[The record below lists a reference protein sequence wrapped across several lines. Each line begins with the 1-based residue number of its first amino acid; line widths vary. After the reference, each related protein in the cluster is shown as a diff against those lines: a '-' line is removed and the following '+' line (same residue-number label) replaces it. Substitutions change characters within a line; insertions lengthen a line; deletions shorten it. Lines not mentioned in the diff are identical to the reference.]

1 VATATEVHDHLRLL
15 FARIG
20 HTFCDSCGSEVARDT
35 AESVTER
42 LLGLPPGTRL
52 LLGFPVWAGGMPPAD
67 VFERLRKRGF
77 SRLLRGQEVVS
88 LEEGEA
94 KGAVPDPLVVLVD
107 RLEARGEARSRL
119 TDSVETALA
128 EGGGQAEVQVVG
140 GPLLSFSESFSC
152 ARCAR
157 SFPEPQPSLFSFN
170 NPVGA
175 CPTCH
180 GFGNLIQ
187 VDLDLVIPDKEK
199 SLAGGAVE
207 PWNKP
212 HYRSLLADLKRFAR
226 RRGISTETP
235 WSRLNEAHRR
245 LVLEGDEEFPGI
257 LGFFRWLEAKKYKV
271 QVRVFLSRYRGYQ
284 ECPTCRGSRLR
295 KEALC
300 VKIGG
305 RSLDEVSVLSV
316 REARAF
322 LGSLDL
328 DKGER
333 RVAAKVLSEI
343 NRRLGFLG
351 DVGLDYLTLNRPSG
365 TLAGGEAQ
373 RIALATA
380 LGTGLV
386 GTLYVLDE
394 PSVGL
399 HPRDTDRLIRILGAL
414 RDQGNTVLVVEH
426 DPAIMRGAG
435 SCSRAASPN
444 SWRTAAASPESTCGA
459 SCGSGCRPADGGA
472 TASASSCGGRA
483 PTTSRAST
491 CGYPWAHSPA

>member
-1 VATATEVHDHLRLL
+1 MDAQTIVIRGAREHNLQNINLELPRNRLIVFTGVSGSGKSSLAFDTLYAEGQRRYVESLSAYARQFLERMEKPALDGVDGVCPAIAIRQRTPARNPRSTVATATEVHDHLRLL

-77 SRLLRGQEVVS
+77 SRLLQGQEVVS

-128 EGGGQAEVQVVG
+128 EGGGQAQVQVVG

-187 VDLDLVIPDKEK
+187 VDLDLVIPVKEK

-212 HYRSLLADLKRFAR
+212 HYRSLLADLKR
-226 RRGISTETP
+226 
-235 WSRLNEAHRR
+235 
-245 LVLEGDEEFPGI
+245 
-257 LGFFRWLEAKKYKV
+257 
-271 QVRVFLSRYRGYQ
+271 
-284 ECPTCRGSRLR
+284 
-295 KEALC
+295 
-300 VKIGG
+300 
-305 RSLDEVSVLSV
+305 
-316 REARAF
+316 
-322 LGSLDL
+322 
-328 DKGER
+328 
-333 RVAAKVLSEI
+333 
-343 NRRLGFLG
+343 
-351 DVGLDYLTLNRPSG
+351 
-365 TLAGGEAQ
+365 
-373 RIALATA
+373 
-380 LGTGLV
+380 
-386 GTLYVLDE
+386 
-394 PSVGL
+394 
-399 HPRDTDRLIRILGAL
+399 
-414 RDQGNTVLVVEH
+414 
-426 DPAIMRGAG
+426 
-435 SCSRAASPN
+435 
-444 SWRTAAASPESTCGA
+444 
-459 SCGSGCRPADGGA
+459 
-472 TASASSCGGRA
+472 
-483 PTTSRAST
+483 
-491 CGYPWAHSPA
+491 